1 MNPEIEKK
9 IDDLLSQM
17 TVAEKVGQLQQ
28 WGCDESIEGEVRE
41 RLAKGQLGG
50 FLYPKC
56 PWSEDGEE
64 QKKTRDY
71 LNSLQKEAVEK
82 SRLGIPAIFGRD
94 VIHGHHTA
102 FPVGTALAASFNP
115 ELVEESYA
123 AIGREA
129 ANNGIMWCFAPMIDL
144 SHDPRWGRTVEGI
157 GEDPYLG
164 EQMAAAMVKGY
175 QGHDIEDL
183 KKPGKVAAC
192 AKHYIAYGAA
202 EGGRDYHKAELS
214 DYSLRNYYLP
224 PYRGAVNAG
233 VRTIMSSFNEVG
245 GQPVTSSRYLLTDV
259 LRGELGFDGFVV
271 SDDHSITQLQ
281 RQGVAADGGDCA
293 RMAINAGLDM
303 DMNDMIYHNNL
314 EDQVNRGLV
323 PMENLDAAVRNV
335 LRVKFEIGL
344 FDDPYVHEVP
354 VDYAYH
360 NRLAKDMAS
369 ECVVLL
375 KNNDNV
381 LPLKK
386 DTKKVVGIGN
396 FWTKNTSV
404 EGCWSC
410 DPVHDWIKGLDESIR
425 AVAPETAV
433 CGYTSN
439 EGRVNAWGLKQHTDA
454 DAVIVAIGGATLFEG
469 EASTVADLDIAPDQ
483 KYMIETARR
492 LGKKVIGVLFFG
504 RPMAL
509 ESVEHYFDAI
519 VWAWHGGTNTCPAVA
534 DILFGNFNPC
544 GKLSMTMPR
553 VTGQIPIYYNLPKG
567 CREID
572 GYYGRVNAL
581 ENYRDCLGTPMYPF
595 GYGLS
600 YTTFEYDAPTVNKAQ
615 ISLDALK
622 NGECFE
628 VSVKVKNTGDMAGKE
643 VVQCYTRDVIASMT
657 RPVKELKGFEKAMF
671 EAGEEK
677 VITFKLGW
685 TELGFYHAD
694 KTFAPETGKF
704 IVYTGTDCYAKDSI
718 EIEII

>member
-1 MNPEIEKK
+1 MNPEIEKR

-17 TVAEKVGQLQQ
+17 TVAEKVGQLSQ
-28 WGCDESIEGEVRE
+28 WGCDSSKEEKVRE
-41 RLAKGQLGG
+41 MLAKGELGG
-50 FLYPKC
+50 FLYPWC
-56 PWSEDGEE
+56 RWSEDGEE
-64 QKKTRDY
+64 QRKTRDY

-102 FPVGTALAASFNP
+102 FPVGIALAASFNP

-129 ANNGIMWCFAPMIDL
+129 ANNGIMWAFAPMIDL
-144 SHDPRWGRTVEGI
+144 SHDPRWGRSVEGI

-183 KKPGKVAAC
+183 KTPGKIAAC

-202 EGGRDYHKAELS
+202 EGGRDYHKAELA

-224 PYRGAVNAG
+224 PFRGAVNAG
-233 VRTIMSSFNEVG
+233 VRTVMSSFNEVS
-245 GQPVTSSRYLLTDV
+245 GQPVTSSHYLLTEI
-259 LRGELGFDGFVV
+259 LRDELGFTGYVV
-271 SDDHSITQLQ
+271 SDDESIKQLI
-281 RQGVAADGGDCA
+281 RQGVAADEGDCA
-293 RMAINAGLDM
+293 RLALNAGLDM
-303 DMNDMIYHNNL
+303 DMDDMFYLAAL

-323 PMENLDAAVRNV
+323 PMENLDLAVRRV
-335 LRVKFEIGL
+335 LRVKFELGL

-360 NRLAKDMAS
+360 SRLSRDMAA
-369 ECVVLL
+369 ECIVLL
-375 KNNDNV
+375 KNNDNL
-381 LPLKK
+381 LPLSK
-386 DTKKVVGIGN
+386 DTKKISAIGN
-396 FWTKNTSV
+396 FLTKNTSV

-410 DPVHDWIKGLDESIR
+410 DPVHDWVKGLDESIHE
-425 AVAPETAV
+425 VAPEV
-433 CGYTSN
+433 GLCGFSSGY
-439 EGRVNAWGLKQHTDA
+439 GLVDAWGLKQHVDS
-454 DAVIVAIGGATLFEG
+454 DVVIVAIGGSTLFEG
-469 EASTVADLDIAPDQ
+469 EAGSIADLELPADQ
-483 KYMIETARR
+483 KYMIENARR
-492 LGKKVIGVLFFG
+492 FGKKVIGVFFYG

-519 VWAWHGGTNTCPAVA
+519 LWAWHGGTNACPAVA
-534 DILFGNFNPC
+534 DVLFGDKNPS
-544 GKLSMTMPR
+544 GKLSVTLPR

-600 YTTFEYDAPTVNKAQ
+600 YSTFEYSMPTVNKAKL
-615 ISLDALK
+615 SLDALQA
-622 NGECFE
+622 GECFE
-628 VSVKVKNTGDMAGKE
+628 ISVKVKNTGDRAGKE

-657 RPVKELKGFEKAMF
+657 RPVKELKGFEKPMF

-677 VITFKLGW
+677 TITFRLGW
-685 TELGFYHAD
+685 NELAFYHAD
-694 KTFAPETGKF
+694 KTFAPEIGKF
-704 IVYTGTDCYAKDSI
+704 IVYTGTDCYAKDSV